1 MKRRE
6 FLQSLGVGAS
16 VTAFL
21 GSTVARA
28 ALLPANHRS
37 GSIEDVEHIVVFMQE
52 NRSFDHYF
60 GHLSGVRGYNDR
72 FPLTLP
78 GGQPVWFQGR
88 MTDPSRPVLPFHL
101 NTQKTSA
108 QFIQDLDHSWA
119 SQHGAVAGGLMNAWP
134 LNKTD
139 MTMGYFLRQDVPF
152 HYALADAFTLC
163 DHYFASINGPTCP
176 NRCMLFTGSIDPEGK
191 NGGPYIDDDTHL
203 WTKGVKPFT
212 WPTYAERLEKA
223 GITWRVYQEG
233 LHEVDHNP
241 MTGNFGENALLYFQ
255 PFADASS
262 SSPLYQRAALPGGVA
277 ALREDVLQDRLPQ
290 VSWITVPA
298 GYSEH
303 PSYPPAYGAIYI
315 ARVLDALTSNPKVWG
330 KTVLLLDYDENDG
343 FFDHVPPPQPPTP
356 VRPGKSTISTEGMVH
371 DRINPDWPVLYTPDQ
386 LPYGLGPRT
395 PMMAISPWSKGG
407 YVCSEVFDHTSVLRF
422 IEKRFGVSEPNI
434 APWRLAVCGDLTSAF
449 DFSRPDDRFV
459 SLPSTRNYVATV
471 HHESTLPAPVV
482 PEEQPI
488 AIAPQEAGLRRRR
501 PLAYDTRLRLEA
513 TENGVRLRFHNPGPL
528 GVACTA
534 YWDGSS
540 HLPHHYSIGAGDRLE
555 DDMSLPKGQELSLT
569 VVGPDGYL
577 RRIAGEGSSTLEVD
591 AWPEKSGDLYLRL
604 HNRGGEGQRVMV
616 ADQAYGL
623 GTREIRL
630 APGETHEISW
640 PLAQSHHWYDLEI
653 RATRHRWR
661 LAGHVETGEESWS
674 DPANLKPVLV

>member
-16 VTAFL
+16 LTAFL

-212 WPTYAERLEKA
+212 WPTYAERLEEA

-513 TENGVRLRFHNPGPL
+513 TATGVRLHFHNPAPL

>member
-513 TENGVRLRFHNPGPL
+513 TANEVQLRFHNPAPL